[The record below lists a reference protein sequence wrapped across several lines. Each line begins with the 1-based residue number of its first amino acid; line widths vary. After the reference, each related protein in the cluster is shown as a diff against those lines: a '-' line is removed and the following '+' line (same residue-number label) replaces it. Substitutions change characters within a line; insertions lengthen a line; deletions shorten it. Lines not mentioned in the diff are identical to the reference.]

1 MNTVA
6 AKKGGSRWIL
16 VILLVVFLAPSIGGW
31 AWFHYGSNFSQ
42 RHFGALYT
50 PARPLDDV
58 SMRDEDDR
66 QIALSD
72 FRGSWVL
79 AYVGRGPCLDE
90 CRRQLDKMSRVRLS
104 QSKNIKRVTALY
116 LSSSA
121 VGEAVGEIRTVFPTG
136 TLAVLD
142 SAAIETLIGS
152 MLREGQAPDEL
163 LHQVYL
169 IDPIGNLVLSYP
181 ADAEPSGMRKDL
193 ARLLRVSQ
201 IG

>member
-1 MNTVA
+1 MTTVA
-6 AKKGGSRWIL
+6 AKKHGSRWTV

-58 SMRDEDDR
+58 SMRDEDNR

-79 AYVGRGPCLDE
+79 AYVGSGPCLDE
-90 CRRQLDKMSRVRLS
+90 CRRQLDKITRVRLS
-104 QSKNIKRVTALY
+104 QSKNIRRVSALY
-116 LSSSA
+116 VSPNT
-121 VGEAVGEIRTVFPTG
+121 VGDTADEIRAIFPTG
-136 TLAVLD
+136 TMAVLD
-142 SAAIETLIGS
+142 RADIETLLGS
-152 MLREGQAPDEL
+152 MLREGQTPDDL
-163 LHQVYL
+163 MHQVYL